1 MKYRGLHFFKKTETF
16 VMWALVEKQNKM
28 LVKFVKYVL
37 NRCKLAYWTRKV
49 NIAKMSIHFTII
61 TCLIKFLLK
70 KMFEMWKILFQ
81 RYWDVLA

>member
-1 MKYRGLHFFKKTETF
+1 MNYRGLYFFLKNKTF

-37 NRCKLAYWTRKV
+37 NRCKLAYWMRKV

-61 TCLIKFLLK
+61 RCLIQISVK
-70 KMFEMWKILFQ
+70 KRCLRCEKNCSKGIEM
-81 RYWDVLA
+81 Y